1 MSTQVRHRTTTNEA
15 QGHEEHTMAGYGIA
29 NIGTGTYT
37 DKRDIDVVSR
47 GGLYASTY
55 ELIARHSR
63 TRTVLDLGCSDG
75 VGTYGLSP
83 DFQALGVDFDPQS
96 VELANDIARR
106 RMQRGEGPRY
116 EAVCADLLDPSPDLL
131 QRLRDTPFDTVVA
144 LDVLEHFT
152 WADATSILEM
162 LRSTLGAHTL
172 IVSMPV
178 ISLRSIE
185 TYRGLA
191 GIARDRARPQD
202 GLFDRTH
209 EILKGKAA
217 HRRLF
222 RESGYGVLEEYQTDH
237 VIGTSGDWQWQSGGS
252 AASHLT
258 AEIARRTASG
268 HRIPRYLT
276 QVYAAAQPHPLAR
289 RAVEALVVYQGLY
302 VLSSGKA

>member
-1 MSTQVRHRTTTNEA
+1 MS
-15 QGHEEHTMAGYGIA
+15 GHGSA

-63 TRTVLDLGCSDG
+63 TKAVLDLGCSDG

-83 DFQALGVDFDPQS
+83 DFEALGVDFDPQS

-106 RMQRGEGPRY
+106 RSQSGEGPHY
-116 EAVCADLLDPSPDLL
+116 EAVYADLLHPSPELL
-131 QRLRDTPFDTVVA
+131 HRLRDTPFDTVVA

-152 WADATSILEM
+152 WTGATSVLDM
-162 LRSTLGAHTL
+162 LRGTLGRHVV

-191 GIARDRARPQD
+191 GIVRDRSRPQD

-222 RESGYGVLEEYQTDH
+222 RESGYRVLEEYQTDH
-237 VIGTSGDWQWQSGGS
+237 VIGTSGDWQWQAGHS
-252 AASHLT
+252 AAHHLQ
-258 AEIARRTASG
+258 AEIDRRTESG
-268 HRIPRYLT
+268 HRFARYLT
-276 QVYAAAQPHPLAR
+276 QVYAAAQSHPLAR
-289 RAVEALVVYQGLY
+289 RAVEAAVVYQGLY
-302 VLSSGKA
+302 VLSSGRD